1 GGRLRGGRKL
11 ANRLWN
17 AGRLLLRAGVAE
29 LEERPSSL
37 EERWILARLSQ
48 SQRVIEENLA
58 TFDFSHLVQELYR
71 LTFDD
76 FCDWYLE
83 AIKPRL
89 YEGDADALATAGA
102 ALERLLEVLHP
113 AMPDVAEAGWSNLS
127 GGETQRIVVP

>member
-11 ANRLWN
+11 ANRLWSG
-17 AGRLLLRAGVAE
+17 GRLVFQAGVTE

-89 YEGDADALATAGA
+89 YEGDADALAT
-102 ALERLLEVLHP
+102 
-113 AMPDVAEAGWSNLS
+113 
-127 GGETQRIVVP
+127 